1 MKYIN
6 VVALQNNKNN
16 VKDKS
21 IEVKEYRDIEI
32 KAVNMNL

>member
-1 MKYIN
+1 MQYDS
-6 VVALQNNKNN
+6 KNN

-21 IEVKEYRDIEI
+21 IEIKEYRDIEI